1 MILINEEY
9 LVQNSM
15 DLNEF
20 IEMLKGEVYDDNSE
34 KVIDCII
41 DYLLDVWDR
50 VEKTQVMINR
60 YISEDMVPVA
70 IVEVTD
76 VTNYKTIEVRAVSK
90 NGEDM
95 KPKEADIVAFDEF
108 CSKYFESL
116 VTLYDRFCALD
127 IE

>member
-20 IEMLKGEVYDDNSE
+20 IELLKGEVYDDNSE

-50 VEKTQVMINR
+50 VEKTEVMINR
-60 YISEDMVPVA
+60 HISEDIVPIA

-76 VTNYKTIEVRAVSK
+76 VTDYKTIEVRAVSK
-90 NGEDM
+90 NGEDID
-95 KPKEADIVAFDEF
+95 PKEADIVAFDEF

>member
-1 MILINEEY
+1 MILINKEY

-50 VEKTQVMINR
+50 VEKTKVMINR
-60 YISEDMVPVA
+60 YISEDIVPVA
-70 IVEVTD
+70 IVEVND

-90 NGEDM
+90 NGEDID
-95 KPKEADIVAFDEF
+95 PKEADIVAFDEF